1 MEDSEYYIKCKNL
14 GRLSDE
20 DWVLSDFQITSK
32 SKDVN
37 NAYGKDASIDSLIY
51 EFTKPDVIHNQDEN
65 SLPDSKEL
73 KRELE
78 RMGIGVSDITV
89 GDYETEVEFFSNS
102 YDGELRSESFYD
114 DKFEKICDIFG
125 FSSYD
130 TDYRRPKVIFEH

>member
-1 MEDSEYYIKCKNL
+1 MKE
-14 GRLSDE
+14 
-20 DWVLSDFQITSK
+20 
-32 SKDVN
+32 
-37 NAYGKDASIDSLIY
+37 IDSLIY
-51 EFTKPDVIHNQDEN
+51 EFTKQDVIHNQDEN